1 MHENP
6 NSLRFRKN
14 GASKSFRRFASPFSS
29 KRRVQLTKQKQSNAT
44 HQLTAYRRKDQNDFT
59 RRLLSHDTDAT
70 VSVVESLIEK
80 GKKLLKSV
88 SKEETSLRNE
98 VEAELRN
105 KQLRLQYVNEIME
118 DNVKSMDQSDSKG
131 FSASD
136 DIRMKYEADSSLESE
151 GSIVILSDNEGSE
164 NIHTMNKNA
173 SASIFQGQTSE
184 YSEGDSI
191 NLSESGDSSHPESI
205 IEQAEPSDDEDDDLF
220 NEYSDN
226 DLSENIAS
234 TPRLKQTF
242 MQAYAQKPGNKTIDS
257 VTPRDPSVA
266 GVELEDN
273 DFLSD
278 NNSEDNIE
286 HEEDVMISDYRSSDI
301 RESKTSGI
309 FSHQTLSDKHN
320 LEESEDSPEYC
331 STDDEKLTND
341 ELASNYNESKTNVK
355 SEEELPSDQESD
367 LMQDQPSE
375 IEDFDDGEVSQQIS
389 SLPDEFS
396 IANQAI
402 AQLNAH
408 ATESDQSVD
417 DVSDKDIYS
426 EESYNKDEAEEA
438 YEDET
443 EKASN
448 KKSHTSA
455 EVPEIITDEGDM
467 TQLSLTNT
475 HKLRSDG
482 IGELGEYSYQ
492 LDTNNNGYGLITD
505 NDHSLILKTLHE
517 RSVPENV
524 EYSKNNVNTTG
535 SGISEELSETS
546 VQDIDFASNVIDVPH
561 TSLSETEKE
570 IFAEPKESCVATK
583 EATSVYRQER
593 NIGESEPRY
602 CLTFSD
608 SFSEDDN
615 PQNNAN
621 AHQTQENF
629 EYQSV
634 FSSDPFHS
642 DYNEN
647 TDKTDF
653 LHDLLLNT
661 LGDPASDVTQN
672 PKCSQQVEYPFDH
685 ELNAETMKGIVEEA
699 SEDFQMYNMSSE
711 SPSDDIFHDA
721 LDVKHSFPISSDL
734 FASKNVQVSP
744 EKKAEHSSMTIDHSI
759 NENKPNIPLF
769 IDKETIRLTT
779 SPVRI
784 NISNQ
789 SEKISSD
796 ASIKSSSRRKLENNL
811 NSTLFQQPSQHH
823 NIPLFNL
830 NSSQTTNNNL
840 PNYSGGTNSHEKAG
854 STSRVTYPN
863 PLEPSRTISDHD
875 LATSSREHESELP
888 ASEALPDDKPVI
900 RIPLLVHRTE
910 AHEAASPFEDS
921 AQAKTSTELS
931 EYVES
936 LMEDPNREEV
946 DEPIVTEP
954 ADMRVRVRTTSYIEI
969 EEIITE
975 NINNGEIEKIT
986 TEPEVSFRES
996 PEPVHRTVELE
1007 ELAVEQEINVETQKI
1022 LHFTDEESLDLQADE
1037 LSVEVNENE
1046 SKDELQRSNIQ
1057 LSISNTDI
1065 TLNIPDNSTSASDQR
1080 PYLPS
1085 VTSVHDISETGQMG
1099 YPNNENDFLN
1109 SAHQG
1114 SPSVISSSWQENACE
1129 LHADFNSDE
1138 PSLAV
1143 SGDVVVATNDG
1154 LSDGKVNKPS
1164 SGLLYHSEISST
1176 LDSLK
1181 SPSPEPTLGKR
1192 ILASPLKMLNKLA
1205 EGVRSIEDAATEF
1218 ASLVDPIVTESD
1230 SDSAN
1235 SNHSRTNSA
1244 PSEPEHKQDH
1254 EENKSEN
1261 HSREEFYVSEE
1272 VHSVK
1277 ESNELHDAEAL
1288 KTLEMINKTTD
1299 KIKHYG
1305 GTDLP
1310 KDTPDE
1316 DIDTIPTSVIIDDST
1331 ELHLAP
1337 SNANPITSPSQKLKT
1352 STRAGSIPIEIENE
1366 ESGAADI
1373 PVTIEKTET
1382 AQQRTPVKKRPRSTE
1397 NSSPKPSKRKRSK
1410 KRKQARKITSVARN
1424 LRSKSKKR

>member
-1 MHENP
+1 MHENS
-6 NSLRFRKN
+6 NSLRFGKN

-44 HQLTAYRRKDQNDFT
+44 HQLTAYRRKDQDDFK
-59 RRLLSHDTDAT
+59 RRLLSHDTNAT
-70 VSVVESLIEK
+70 VSMVESLIEK

-88 SKEETSLRNE
+88 SKEETLLRNE
-98 VEAELRN
+98 LESELRN
-105 KQLRLQYVNEIME
+105 EQLRLQYVNEIME
-118 DNVKSMDQSDSKG
+118 DNMKPMDQTDSKG
-131 FSASD
+131 VRVSD
-136 DIRMKYEADSSLESE
+136 GIQMKDEADSCLESE
-151 GSIVILSDNEGSE
+151 DSIVILSDNEGSE

-173 SASIFQGQTSE
+173 SVSILQGQTSE

-191 NLSESGDSSHPESI
+191 NLSERRDSSHSESI

-242 MQAYAQKPGNKTIDS
+242 MQAYAQKPGNKTTDS
-257 VTPRDPSVA
+257 VTPRDTSMA

-286 HEEDVMISDYRSSDI
+286 HEEDVMLSDYQSSDI
-301 RESKTSGI
+301 RESKPSGI
-309 FSHQTLSDKHN
+309 FSHQTLNDKDN
-320 LEESEDSPEYC
+320 LEESEGSPEYY

-341 ELASNYNESKTNVK
+341 ALASNYDESKTNGK

-367 LMQDQPSE
+367 LMQDQSSE
-375 IEDFDDGEVSQQIS
+375 IEDFDDGEISQQIS
-389 SLPDEFS
+389 SLSDEFS

-402 AQLNAH
+402 AQLNSH
-408 ATESDQSVD
+408 ATDSDQSVD

-443 EKASN
+443 EKVIN
-448 KKSHTSA
+448 KEYQTSSEA
-455 EVPEIITDEGDM
+455 PEIITDEEDI
-467 TQLSLTNT
+467 TQLSATNT
-475 HKLRSDG
+475 HELRSDG

-517 RSVPENV
+517 RSVPKNV
-524 EYSKNNVNTTG
+524 EYSENNVNTTG
-535 SGISEELSETS
+535 SGNSEELSETS
-546 VQDIDFASNVIDVPH
+546 VQDIDFASNAIDLPQ
-561 TSLSETEKE
+561 TTLSKTEKE
-570 IFAEPKESCVATK
+570 VFAEPKEPCMVTK
-583 EATSVYRQER
+583 EATSVERQER
-593 NIGESEPRY
+593 NVGQSEPRY

-621 AHQTQENF
+621 AHQTEENS

-634 FSSDPFHS
+634 FASDPFHL
-642 DYNEN
+642 DYNED

-661 LGDPASDVTQN
+661 LDDPASDVTQN
-672 PKCSQQVEYPFDH
+672 PTCSQQVEHPFDH
-685 ELNAETMKGIVEEA
+685 ELNAENMKGTVEEA
-699 SEDFQMYNMSSE
+699 SEDFQTYNVSSE
-711 SPSDDIFHDA
+711 SSSDDIFHDA
-721 LDVKHSFPISSDL
+721 LDIKHSFPISSDF

-744 EKKAEHSSMTIDHSI
+744 EKKAGHSSMTIDHSI

-779 SPVRI
+779 SPVRV
-784 NISNQ
+784 NQ
-789 SEKISSD
+789 SEKVSGD
-796 ASIKSSSRRKLENNL
+796 ASIKNSRRRKLENNL
-811 NSTLFQQPSQHH
+811 NSTLFQKPSQHH

-830 NSSQTTNNNL
+830 NSSQTTTNNL
-840 PNYSGGTNSHEKAG
+840 PNNSDGTDSHEKAG
-854 STSRVTYPN
+854 STSHVTYPK
-863 PLEPSRTISDHD
+863 PLEPSKAISDHD
-875 LATSSREHESELP
+875 LSNSSREHESELL

-910 AHEAASPFEDS
+910 VHEAASPFEDT
-921 AQAKTSTELS
+921 AQAKRSTELS

-936 LMEDPNREEV
+936 LMEDPTQEELA
-946 DEPIVTEP
+946 EPIVMEP

-975 NINNGEIEKIT
+975 DINNSEIEKIT

-1007 ELAVEQEINVETQKI
+1007 ELAVEQKINAETQKI

-1037 LSVEVNENE
+1037 LSIEVNENE
-1046 SKDELQRSNIQ
+1046 SKNELQQSNIQ

-1065 TLNIPDNSTSASDQR
+1065 TLNIPHNSATASDQI
-1080 PYLPS
+1080 PYHPS
-1085 VTSVHDISETGQMG
+1085 VTSVPDISETGQMG
-1099 YPNNENDFLN
+1099 YPNNENDLLN
-1109 SAHQG
+1109 SGYQG
-1114 SPSVISSSWQENACE
+1114 SPSVISSSSKENAYE

-1143 SGDVVVATNDG
+1143 SGDVVVATNHD

-1164 SGLLYHSEISST
+1164 SSLLYQSEISST
-1176 LDSLK
+1176 QDSLK

-1205 EGVRSIEDAATEF
+1205 EGVRSIGDAATEF
-1218 ASLVDPIVTESD
+1218 ASLVDPILTESD

-1235 SNHSRTNSA
+1235 SNHSENNSA
-1244 PSEPEHKQDH
+1244 PSEPEHNQDH

-1261 HSREEFYVSEE
+1261 HSGEESYVSEE

-1288 KTLEMINKTTD
+1288 QTLEMINKTTD

-1305 GTDLP
+1305 GMDLP

-1316 DIDTIPTSVIIDDST
+1316 DVDTTPTSVIIDDTT

-1337 SNANPITSPSQKLKT
+1337 SDANPITSPGQKLET

-1366 ESGAADI
+1366 ESDAADI
-1373 PVTIEKTET
+1373 PVTIEKAET
-1382 AQQRTPVKKRPRSTE
+1382 PQQRTPVKKRPRATE